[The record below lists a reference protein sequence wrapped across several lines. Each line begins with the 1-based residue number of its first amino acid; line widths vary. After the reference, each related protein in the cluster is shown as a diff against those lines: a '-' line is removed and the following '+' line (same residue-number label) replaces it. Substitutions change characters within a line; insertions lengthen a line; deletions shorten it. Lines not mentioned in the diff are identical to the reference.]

1 MQSPL
6 MATFPL
12 SPRKFWKKF
21 LQANFFRFIIGLI
34 FFVPGIV
41 LFFETTSVQGM
52 QLVSGVVVGIDA
64 FILVI
69 VGLSAWY
76 ISAYIRSYYYAD
88 DEGFLTIRKG
98 VFTPTEIH
106 VQYGRIQDVYV
117 DQDLFDRVFGIYD
130 VHIATATQTSG
141 IEAHIDGVD
150 TATAEGLK
158 NFLLGRIKN
167 MGSANQPIA
176 SMPAQMQMPAAM
188 PVPVPGTVPAGS
200 ASVQASA
207 VSMNAAPMNAALS
220 SDAFPLGQRWF
231 VSQIIRSLGALVFVA
246 VAGVIVTAFN
256 TVGRNS
262 FVAPSQGPYIA
273 VAVIALAIIILGSIS
288 AWRKNYYFAFAN
300 DFVVFRTG
308 IITTQE
314 RHIPY
319 AKIQDVTVS
328 QDIVDAM
335 LGLWTVTVENAAQQ
349 MYGRRGAPINSNVSL
364 VGLTK
369 DQADYLAGQVRVIM
383 NRVGGGVQL

>member
-1 MQSPL
+1 

-41 LFFETTSVQGM
+41 LFFETASVQGM
-52 QLVSGVVVGIDA
+52 QPVSGVVVGIGA
-64 FILVI
+64 FILII

-150 TATAEGLK
+150 AATAEGLK

-167 MGSANQPIA
+167 MGSANQSVA
-176 SMPAQMQMPAAM
+176 SIPAQVQMPAAM
-188 PVPVPGTVPAGS
+188 PVQGTIPTA
-200 ASVQASA
+200 A
-207 VSMNAAPMNAALS
+207 VAAQMSAAPMNATPMNAAAS

-246 VAGVIVTAFN
+246 VVGVIVTAFN

-262 FVAPSQGPYIA
+262 FVAPSRGPYIA

-383 NRVGGGVQL
+383 NQVGGGGVQL